1 MSSETQRE
9 GGKEGG
15 VQRRKG
21 GMEGVSEERVK
32 CNPVV
37 GILTLFSKSQIYCIV
52 VAFNK
57 GRGEMHYGPGVGRP
71 PY

>member
-37 GILTLFSKSQIYCIV
+37 GILTLFQRARYTV
-52 VAFNK
+52 L
-57 GRGEMHYGPGVGRP
+57 
-71 PY
+71 

>member
-32 CNPVV
+32 CDPVV
-37 GILTLFSKSQIYCIV
+37 GILTLFQRARYTV
-52 VAFNK
+52 L
-57 GRGEMHYGPGVGRP
+57 
-71 PY
+71 